1 MERVRVNILGLSSSP
16 SALGTFALILAEAD
30 GKRRLPI
37 IIGSSEAQSIALEL
51 ESIKPP
57 RPLTHD
63 LIKNMLEFFDA
74 RIIEVVIDDL
84 KDGVFFA
91 KIVVELNG
99 VRSSIDSRPSDAI
112 ALAVRTH
119 CDIFVS
125 DQIMNEAAIEP
136 GEDEIQDSKADDDDE
151 IENTDIP
158 VQSDQPNKP
167 QGKLEQLE
175 KDLNQAI
182 LSEDYEKAAR
192 LRDEINKL
200 KK

>member
-1 MERVRVNILGLSSSP
+1 MERVHVSILGLSSSP
-16 SALGTFALILAEAD
+16 SALGTFALILSEIG

-51 ESIKPP
+51 ENIKPP

-63 LIKNMLEFFDA
+63 LIKNMLEFFEA
-74 RIIEVVIDDL
+74 TIHEVLIDDL

-99 VRSSIDSRPSDAI
+99 IRSSIDSRPSDAI

-119 CDIFVS
+119 CDIYVS
-125 DQIMNEAAIEP
+125 EQIMTDAAIEP
-136 GEDEIQDSKADDDDE
+136 GDDE
-151 IENTDIP
+151 NPEIKAEEEESENTDIP
-158 VQSDQPNKP
+158 VKSDTPKKP

-175 KDLNQAI
+175 KDLSQAI
-182 LSEDYEKAAR
+182 ISEDYEKAAR

>member
-74 RIIEVVIDDL
+74 KIVEVLIDDL

-91 KIVVELNG
+91 KIVVELHG

-125 DQIMNEAAIEP
+125 DQIMTEAAIEP
-136 GEDEIQDSKADDDDE
+136 GDDEIQDIKAEDDE
-151 IENTDIP
+151 TENTDIP
-158 VQSDQPNKP
+158 VKSDQPNKP